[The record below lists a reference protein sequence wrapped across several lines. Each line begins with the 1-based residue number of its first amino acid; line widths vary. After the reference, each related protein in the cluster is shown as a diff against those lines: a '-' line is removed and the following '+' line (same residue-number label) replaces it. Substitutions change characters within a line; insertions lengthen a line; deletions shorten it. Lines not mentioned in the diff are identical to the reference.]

1 MSLEVLSTVDCL
13 TGIFGK
19 VTADA
24 VAKELAVVDRLG
36 KPAPAVLDEPS
47 FCHNE
52 SRVVKNN

>member
-1 MSLEVLSTVDCL
+1 MVDCL

-24 VAKELAVVDRLG
+24 VAKELAVVDQLG